1 MDSGKRSA
9 EGAPHEDLQAKKP
22 RISHIAEDI
31 YQHASSC
38 DANSQLRTPEV
49 VDDIQVLV
57 KAEEN
62 RDPSNQENPRI
73 PPNWS
78 TGSSRQLWRYMKANV
93 PEITIEN
100 IPKKGDRQFYRALPV
115 LMGLPQVR
123 DVAWNK
129 KFRGKRFSDKH
140 ADNLVALAVY
150 LTGKKAEPGCENCQG
165 PFEGC
170 IIPSDDVWQQIAQK
184 ACANHIYNWQKRHC
198 SLNPNHSPSSRQ
210 RDDSGSVK
218 LDDKP
223 KSEVVELFSTDDQHS
238 DNNDEP
244 VSKNRRRATEV
255 ERGSQPTLQV
265 PVSSPP
271 KLSPALSMAGSE
283 GLASGRAL
291 DDWEIAPGRIRAASG
306 VNIAFSGSFLRHN
319 LQPPV
324 VHRGSSCSLGLNITT
339 VRSAASHYWKPDIQA
354 ARLCTVTVGTV
365 LVELED
371 KKFPS
376 GPNAAFLIPVGSAC
390 KIQNRWADDA
400 TIHIV
405 SINEL
410 QLATTK
416 GLVVKGRRFEIRYGS
431 VRKLYF
437 KRGAYRAEVVPQGTA
452 RSPNRQEE
460 TEPRQQENA
469 DEHLSSFDVVSEVAE
484 TDKGKSVRSS
494 VSHWDPEPGFA
505 HVDGDIAGNGYNETT
520 VDIIAVPCIGASA
533 VDTWVRDPLKDGYFE
548 APSPTELQRYE
559 TVKELPA
566 RAVLSPAINRH
577 LPKANQ
583 LWIRQGIRKEI
594 NTARVMLYR
603 HRELTEGYTLDQAAD
618 DLLEHVLRMRPG
630 QTKSRPIFFVCHSIG
645 GVVAKLALVKAS
657 RKEELRRLIF
667 DCHGMT
673 FFSTPHRGSSY
684 MSMPHLR
691 ESIQHLLHLEK
702 PLPRSITDELRL
714 GYKPLLHM
722 HDQFKDIASELRIWT
737 FYETIDSQLSGWGAS
752 DFDEVHFS
760 APLVSIK
767 SCIIGTR
774 AEQAFSLES
783 NHANCASFGSDNLE
797 TMHSYLTQLRQA
809 VQKAEYLST
818 NFVHTPLRLAE
829 KVKLELIGF
838 YEDPDSDEGRDI
850 RLYVSKHFLKEFLA
864 KGPEQCL
871 QERLS
876 TVAAKRGRRHLRRSK
891 RGTSSRE
898 TDASGALGVLTN
910 VQEFGHRIFGRHDS
924 STQGPPEDSDTL
936 SPEIVVT
943 SHPRPQVT
951 GTVSEPPPA
960 TVPRRSRGLTV
971 PSLSTPGFHR
981 PSSRG
986 SSRASSDG
994 VSRTASDP
1002 GDTEVSPR
1010 STGDARERDAVRDR
1024 DELPGINRK
1033 DHALAVKGRNER
1045 LSKASA
1051 LQELTAGFSRPDP
1064 TRRKFMWIHLP
1075 FNNPHWVKVSQE
1087 DRIGGVNYSKLL
1099 GNDVW
1104 VKRHVQGRHAN
1115 MHASYVKPGFAASS
1129 AVPYRFRKPKPW
1141 HRMAHARAR
1150 PVPRDIA
1157 ELESLESR
1165 MIWEYIGH
1173 DPPLNARRTLDQYGY
1188 PSLRDT
1194 YARDDD
1200 QMLYKLTKER
1210 VAPPSKNKQDIY
1222 DTGTVREQST
1232 AVSPRS
1238 PFPKSAAPSIISE
1251 AVSYK
1256 YENEEDLESDILDG
1270 NVLMVDQLWL
1280 WAVDTTTLT
1289 TFFPKRE
1296 SYPTEGPMFQQAD
1309 LRNSVYNELNG
1320 DLTGRCENALDL
1332 AAFVVLHAVTVL
1344 LDRTSHP
1351 DLEIFRIFEE
1361 AIGVLSERM
1370 TFSLKGFRMQTFRGK
1385 MSDESSG
1392 GSDFEDNTSAS
1403 IKRRH
1408 QQELE
1413 QAERENREHT
1423 SALLELRDMDD
1434 ELNTMRNLFTEQQ
1447 TIIQTMKARYD
1458 DPELRH
1464 LTLNGRAFLGE
1475 ALERLEEYKKQ
1486 TNDMIDRVET
1496 TRKDY
1501 EKLLEMV
1508 QRQAQVDE
1516 VRWSRL
1522 QTELASSQ
1530 NLSVMIF
1537 TTFTVIFLPLSF
1549 FTSLFGMNTAEW
1561 GGADDNYLSLRT
1573 IGAVSLPASALIVAA
1588 SLVAAFSSRAQGLVR
1603 AAIRLLRRAVEGA
1616 RPALTRLWPEPARR
1630 KRAARKRRLAREQM
1644 EARRQRRRERGYDFW
1659 ETVRAE
1665 RGSRYEIPELNRK
1678 KATQRRLAGTGTWKR
1693 MVKERW

>member
-1 MDSGKRSA
+1 M
-9 EGAPHEDLQAKKP
+9 
-22 RISHIAEDI
+22 
-31 YQHASSC
+31 
-38 DANSQLRTPEV
+38 
-49 VDDIQVLV
+49 
-57 KAEEN
+57 
-62 RDPSNQENPRI
+62 
-73 PPNWS
+73 
-78 TGSSRQLWRYMKANV
+78 
-93 PEITIEN
+93 
-100 IPKKGDRQFYRALPV
+100 
-115 LMGLPQVR
+115 
-123 DVAWNK
+123 
-129 KFRGKRFSDKH
+129 
-140 ADNLVALAVY
+140 
-150 LTGKKAEPGCENCQG
+150 
-165 PFEGC
+165 
-170 IIPSDDVWQQIAQK
+170 
-184 ACANHIYNWQKRHC
+184 
-198 SLNPNHSPSSRQ
+198 
-210 RDDSGSVK
+210 
-218 LDDKP
+218 
-223 KSEVVELFSTDDQHS
+223 
-238 DNNDEP
+238 
-244 VSKNRRRATEV
+244 
-255 ERGSQPTLQV
+255 
-265 PVSSPP
+265 
-271 KLSPALSMAGSE
+271 
-283 GLASGRAL
+283 
-291 DDWEIAPGRIRAASG
+291 
-306 VNIAFSGSFLRHN
+306 
-319 LQPPV
+319 
-324 VHRGSSCSLGLNITT
+324 
-339 VRSAASHYWKPDIQA
+339 
-354 ARLCTVTVGTV
+354 
-365 LVELED
+365 
-371 KKFPS
+371 
-376 GPNAAFLIPVGSAC
+376 
-390 KIQNRWADDA
+390 
-400 TIHIV
+400 
-405 SINEL
+405 
-410 QLATTK
+410 
-416 GLVVKGRRFEIRYGS
+416 
-431 VRKLYF
+431 
-437 KRGAYRAEVVPQGTA
+437 
-452 RSPNRQEE
+452 
-460 TEPRQQENA
+460 
-469 DEHLSSFDVVSEVAE
+469 VSEVAE
-484 TDKGKSVRSS
+484 TENGKSVRSS

-505 HVDGDIAGNGYNETT
+505 HIDGDIAGNGYNETT
-520 VDIIAVPCIGASA
+520 VDIIAVPCIGASP
-533 VDTWVRDPLKDGYFE
+533 VDTWVRDPLIDGYFE
-548 APSPTELQRYE
+548 APSPTELQRYK

-583 LWIRQGIRKEI
+583 LWIRQGIRKEM
-594 NTARVMLYR
+594 NAARVLLYR
-603 HRELTEGYTLDQAAD
+603 HRELTEGYTLDRAAD
-618 DLLEHVLRMRPG
+618 DLLEHVLRMRAG

-645 GVVAKLALVKAS
+645 GLVAKLALVKAS
-657 RKEELRRLIF
+657 RKEELRCLIF

-691 ESIQHLLHLEK
+691 ESIQQLLYLEQ

-752 DFDEVHFS
+752 GVDEVHFS

-809 VQKAEYLST
+809 VQKAGYLST
-818 NFVHTPLRLAE
+818 NFVHTPLRLGE

-838 YEDPDSDEGRDI
+838 YEDPESDTGRDI

-864 KGPEQCL
+864 KGPEKCL

-876 TVAAKRGRRHLRRSK
+876 IVAAKPRRRPLRPSKSGTPSRGI
-891 RGTSSRE
+891 
-898 TDASGALGVLTN
+898 DASEGLGILTN
-910 VQEFGHRIFGRHDS
+910 VQEYGHRIFGHHDS
-924 STQGPPEDSDTL
+924 PTQSPPERSDTQ

-943 SHPRPQVT
+943 SHPPRPQIT
-951 GTVSEPPPA
+951 GTASEPPPA
-960 TVPRRSRGLTV
+960 TAPRRSRGLTV

-981 PSSRG
+981 PSSQS

-1002 GDTEVSPR
+1002 GESEISPR
-1010 STGDARERDAVRDR
+1010 TTGDARERNAARGRDA
-1024 DELPGINRK
+1024 LPGINRK
-1033 DHALAVKGRNER
+1033 DHALAVKDRHEGLTN
-1045 LSKASA
+1045 ASA
-1051 LQELTAGFSRPDP
+1051 LQEFIAGFSRPDP

-1075 FNNPHWVKVSQE
+1075 FNNPHWVKSIFDTLEETNHQ
-1087 DRIGGVNYSKLL
+1087 NYSKLL

-1115 MHASYVKPGFAASS
+1115 MSASYVKPGCDF
-1129 AVPYRFRKPKPW
+1129 VP
-1141 HRMAHARAR
+1141 
-1150 PVPRDIA
+1150 A
-1157 ELESLESR
+1157 ESKLESLESR
-1165 MIWEYIGH
+1165 VIWEYIGH
-1173 DPPLNARRTLDQYGY
+1173 DLPFNARRTLDQYGY
-1188 PSLRDT
+1188 PSLQDT

-1210 VAPPSKNKQDIY
+1210 VAPPPKNKQDMC
-1222 DTGTVREQST
+1222 DTGAGGEQSAAFSAT
-1232 AVSPRS
+1232 S
-1238 PFPKSAAPSIISE
+1238 PFPRSAETPMTSE
-1251 AVSYK
+1251 AASYK
-1256 YENEEDLESDILDG
+1256 YESEEDLESDILDG

-1280 WAVDTTTLT
+1280 WAIDTTTLT

-1296 SYPTEGPMFQQAD
+1296 SYPREGPMFQQAD

-1361 AIGVLSERM
+1361 AIGTLSERM
-1370 TFSLKGFRMQTFRGK
+1370 TFSLKAFRMQTFRGE

-1392 GSDFEDNTSAS
+1392 SDLEDNTSAS

-1434 ELNTMRNLFTEQQ
+1434 ELNTMRNLFAEQHA
-1447 TIIQTMKARYD
+1447 IIETMKARYD
-1458 DPELRH
+1458 SPGLRD
-1464 LTLNGRAFLGE
+1464 LTVNGRGFLGE

-1486 TNDMIDRVET
+1486 TKDMIDRVET

-1561 GGADDNYLSLRT
+1561 GGADDNFPSLRT

-1588 SLVAAFSSRAQGLVR
+1588 SLVAAFSGRAQALVR
-1603 AAIRLLRRAVEGA
+1603 AAVRLLRRGAAGA
-1616 RPALTRLWPEPARR
+1616 RAALARLWPEPARR
-1630 KRAARKRRLAREQM
+1630 RRAARRRRLARQQA
-1644 EARRQRRRERGYDFW
+1644 EARRRRRRERGYDFW

-1678 KATQRRLAGTGTWKR
+1678 RATQRRLAGRGTWKR
-1693 MVKERW
+1693 MVRERW

>member
-1 MDSGKRSA
+1 MTSNS
-9 EGAPHEDLQAKKP
+9 Q
-22 RISHIAEDI
+22 
-31 YQHASSC
+31 
-38 DANSQLRTPEV
+38 DAN
-49 VDDIQVLV
+49 
-57 KAEEN
+57 
-62 RDPSNQENPRI
+62 DP
-73 PPNWS
+73 
-78 TGSSRQLWRYMKANV
+78 
-93 PEITIEN
+93 
-100 IPKKGDRQFYRALPV
+100 
-115 LMGLPQVR
+115 
-123 DVAWNK
+123 
-129 KFRGKRFSDKH
+129 
-140 ADNLVALAVY
+140 NLVAE
-150 LTGKKAEPGCENCQG
+150 T
-165 PFEGC
+165 
-170 IIPSDDVWQQIAQK
+170 
-184 ACANHIYNWQKRHC
+184 
-198 SLNPNHSPSSRQ
+198 
-210 RDDSGSVK
+210 
-218 LDDKP
+218 
-223 KSEVVELFSTDDQHS
+223 
-238 DNNDEP
+238 
-244 VSKNRRRATEV
+244 
-255 ERGSQPTLQV
+255 
-265 PVSSPP
+265 
-271 KLSPALSMAGSE
+271 
-283 GLASGRAL
+283 
-291 DDWEIAPGRIRAASG
+291 
-306 VNIAFSGSFLRHN
+306 
-319 LQPPV
+319 
-324 VHRGSSCSLGLNITT
+324 
-339 VRSAASHYWKPDIQA
+339 
-354 ARLCTVTVGTV
+354 
-365 LVELED
+365 
-371 KKFPS
+371 
-376 GPNAAFLIPVGSAC
+376 
-390 KIQNRWADDA
+390 
-400 TIHIV
+400 
-405 SINEL
+405 
-410 QLATTK
+410 
-416 GLVVKGRRFEIRYGS
+416 
-431 VRKLYF
+431 
-437 KRGAYRAEVVPQGTA
+437 VPQGTA
-452 RSPNRQEE
+452 RSLNRQGE
-460 TEPRQQENA
+460 TEPHQQENA
-469 DEHLSSFDVVSEVAE
+469 DEHRLSFDMVSEVAE
-484 TDKGKSVRSS
+484 TENGKSGRSS

-505 HVDGDIAGNGYNETT
+505 HIDGDIAGNGYNETT

-533 VDTWVRDPLKDGYFE
+533 VDTWVRDPLTDGYFE

-566 RAVLSPAINRH
+566 HAVLSPAINRH

-594 NTARVMLYR
+594 NMARVMLYR
-603 HRELTEGYTLDQAAD
+603 HRELTEGYTLDRAAD
-618 DLLEHVLRMRPG
+618 DLLEHVLRIREG
-630 QTKSRPIFFVCHSIG
+630 QRKSRPIFFICHSIG
-645 GVVAKLALVKAS
+645 GLVAKLALVKAS
-657 RKEELRRLIF
+657 RKDELRRLVF

-673 FFSTPHRGSSY
+673 FFY
-684 MSMPHLR
+684 
-691 ESIQHLLHLEK
+691 
-702 PLPRSITDELRL
+702 
-714 GYKPLLHM
+714 
-722 HDQFKDIASELRIWT
+722 
-737 FYETIDSQLSGWGAS
+737 SQLSGWGAS

-797 TMHSYLTQLRQA
+797 TMHSYLAQLRQA

-818 NFVHTPLRLAE
+818 NFIHTPLRLAE

-838 YEDPDSDEGRDI
+838 YEDPDSDTGREI

-864 KGPEQCL
+864 KGPEKCL

-876 TVAAKRGRRHLRRSK
+876 TVAAKPGRKPLRSSK
-891 RGTSSRE
+891 RGTPSRE
-898 TDASGALGVLTN
+898 IEASGALGILTN
-910 VQEFGHRIFGRHDS
+910 VQEFGHRIFGGNDS
-924 STQGPPEDSDTL
+924 STQSPPGRSNTP

-943 SHPRPQVT
+943 SHPPRPQVT
-951 GTVSEPPPA
+951 GTASEPPPA
-960 TVPRRSRGLTV
+960 TAPRRSRGLTV

-981 PSSRG
+981 PSSRS

-1002 GDTEVSPR
+1002 GESEVSPR
-1010 STGDARERDAVRDR
+1010 STGDARKRDAPRDR
-1024 DELPGINRK
+1024 DALPGIDRK
-1033 DHALAVKGRNER
+1033 DHALAARDRNER

-1075 FNNPHWVKVSQE
+1075 FNNPHWVKSIFDTLSETNHQ
-1087 DRIGGVNYSKLL
+1087 NYSKLL

-1115 MHASYVKPGFAASS
+1115 MHASYVKPGCDF
-1129 AVPYRFRKPKPW
+1129 VP
-1141 HRMAHARAR
+1141 
-1150 PVPRDIA
+1150 A
-1157 ELESLESR
+1157 ESKLESLESR
-1165 MIWEYIGH
+1165 VIWEYIGH
-1173 DPPLNARRTLDQYGY
+1173 DLPLNARRTLDQYGY

-1210 VAPPSKNKQDIY
+1210 VAPPSKNKQDMY
-1222 DTGTVREQST
+1222 DTGAEREQST
-1232 AVSPRS
+1232 GFSLRS
-1238 PFPKSAAPSIISE
+1238 PFPRSAETSVMSE
-1251 AVSYK
+1251 AASYK
-1256 YENEEDLESDILDG
+1256 YESEEDLESDILDG

-1370 TFSLKGFRMQTFRGK
+1370 TFSLKGFRMQTFRGR
-1385 MSDESSG
+1385 MSDESSD
-1392 GSDFEDNTSAS
+1392 GSDLEDNTSAS

-1408 QQELE
+1408 RQELE

-1423 SALLELRDMDD
+1423 SALLELRDMED
-1434 ELNTMRNLFTEQQ
+1434 ELNTMRNLFAEQQ
-1447 TIIQTMKARYD
+1447 ATIQTMKARYD
-1458 DPELRH
+1458 TPELRD
-1464 LTLNGRAFLGE
+1464 LTVNGRGFLGE

-1486 TNDMIDRVET
+1486 TNDMIDRVDT

-1561 GGADDNYLSLRT
+1561 GGADDNFLSLRT

-1588 SLVAAFSSRAQGLVR
+1588 SLVAAFSSRAQALVR
-1603 AAIRLLRRAVEGA
+1603 AVFRLLRHAVEGA
-1616 RPALTRLWPEPARR
+1616 RAALARLWPESARR
-1630 KRAARKRRLAREQM
+1630 KRAVRRRRLARQQM

-1678 KATQRRLAGTGTWKR
+1678 AATQRRLAGRGTWKR
-1693 MVKERW
+1693 MVKDRC

>member
-1 MDSGKRSA
+1 M
-9 EGAPHEDLQAKKP
+9 
-22 RISHIAEDI
+22 
-31 YQHASSC
+31 
-38 DANSQLRTPEV
+38 
-49 VDDIQVLV
+49 
-57 KAEEN
+57 
-62 RDPSNQENPRI
+62 
-73 PPNWS
+73 
-78 TGSSRQLWRYMKANV
+78 
-93 PEITIEN
+93 
-100 IPKKGDRQFYRALPV
+100 
-115 LMGLPQVR
+115 
-123 DVAWNK
+123 
-129 KFRGKRFSDKH
+129 
-140 ADNLVALAVY
+140 
-150 LTGKKAEPGCENCQG
+150 
-165 PFEGC
+165 
-170 IIPSDDVWQQIAQK
+170 
-184 ACANHIYNWQKRHC
+184 
-198 SLNPNHSPSSRQ
+198 
-210 RDDSGSVK
+210 
-218 LDDKP
+218 
-223 KSEVVELFSTDDQHS
+223 
-238 DNNDEP
+238 
-244 VSKNRRRATEV
+244 
-255 ERGSQPTLQV
+255 
-265 PVSSPP
+265 
-271 KLSPALSMAGSE
+271 
-283 GLASGRAL
+283 
-291 DDWEIAPGRIRAASG
+291 
-306 VNIAFSGSFLRHN
+306 
-319 LQPPV
+319 
-324 VHRGSSCSLGLNITT
+324 
-339 VRSAASHYWKPDIQA
+339 
-354 ARLCTVTVGTV
+354 
-365 LVELED
+365 
-371 KKFPS
+371 
-376 GPNAAFLIPVGSAC
+376 
-390 KIQNRWADDA
+390 
-400 TIHIV
+400 
-405 SINEL
+405 
-410 QLATTK
+410 
-416 GLVVKGRRFEIRYGS
+416 
-431 VRKLYF
+431 
-437 KRGAYRAEVVPQGTA
+437 
-452 RSPNRQEE
+452 
-460 TEPRQQENA
+460 
-469 DEHLSSFDVVSEVAE
+469 VSEVAE
-484 TDKGKSVRSS
+484 TENEKSVRSS

-505 HVDGDIAGNGYNETT
+505 HIDGDIAGNGYNETT

-533 VDTWVRDPLKDGYFE
+533 VDTWVRDPLIDGYFE

-594 NTARVMLYR
+594 NMARVMLYR
-603 HRELTEGYTLDQAAD
+603 HRELTEGYTLDRAAD
-618 DLLEHVLRMRPG
+618 DLLEHVLRIRAG
-630 QTKSRPIFFVCHSIG
+630 QRKSRPIFFVCHSIG
-645 GVVAKLALVKAS
+645 GLVAKLALVKAS

-691 ESIQHLLHLEK
+691 ESIQHLLHLEN

-752 DFDEVHFS
+752 DVDEVHFS

-774 AEQAFSLES
+774 AEQTFSLES

-797 TMHSYLTQLRQA
+797 TMHSYLAQLRQA

-838 YEDPDSDEGRDI
+838 YEDPDSDTGRDI

-876 TVAAKRGRRHLRRSK
+876 TVAAKPGRRPLRHSK
-891 RGTSSRE
+891 RGTPSRE
-898 TDASGALGVLTN
+898 TDASGGLGILTN
-910 VQEFGHRIFGRHDS
+910 VQEFGQRIFGHHDS
-924 STQGPPEDSDTL
+924 PTQSPPERSNTG

-943 SHPRPQVT
+943 SHPPRPQVT
-951 GTVSEPPPA
+951 GTASEPPPA
-960 TVPRRSRGLTV
+960 TAPRRSRGLTV

-981 PSSRG
+981 PSSRS
-986 SSRASSDG
+986 SSRPSSDG

-1002 GDTEVSPR
+1002 GESEVSPR
-1010 STGDARERDAVRDR
+1010 TTGDARERDALRDR
-1024 DELPGINRK
+1024 DALPGINRK
-1033 DHALAVKGRNER
+1033 DHALAVKDRSEP
-1045 LSKASA
+1045 LSKVSA

-1075 FNNPHWVKVSQE
+1075 FNNPHWVKSIFDTLSETNHQ
-1087 DRIGGVNYSKLL
+1087 NYSKLL

-1104 VKRHVQGRHAN
+1104 VNRHVQGRHAN
-1115 MHASYVKPGFAASS
+1115 MHASYVKPGCDF
-1129 AVPYRFRKPKPW
+1129 VP
-1141 HRMAHARAR
+1141 
-1150 PVPRDIA
+1150 A
-1157 ELESLESR
+1157 ESKLESLESR
-1165 MIWEYIGH
+1165 VIWEYIGH
-1173 DPPLNARRTLDQYGY
+1173 DLPLNARRTLDQYGY

-1210 VAPPSKNKQDIY
+1210 VAPPSKNKQDVY
-1222 DTGTVREQST
+1222 DTGAGREQST
-1232 AVSPRS
+1232 AFSPSS
-1238 PFPKSAAPSIISE
+1238 PFPRFAETPIMSE
-1251 AVSYK
+1251 TASYK
-1256 YENEEDLESDILDG
+1256 YESEEDLESDILDG

-1280 WAVDTTTLT
+1280 WAVDT
-1289 TFFPKRE
+1289 K
-1296 SYPTEGPMFQQAD
+1296 
-1309 LRNSVYNELNG
+1309 V
-1320 DLTGRCENALDL
+1320 
-1332 AAFVVLHAVTVL
+1332 
-1344 LDRTSHP
+1344 
-1351 DLEIFRIFEE
+1351 FRIFEE

-1370 TFSLKGFRMQTFRGK
+1370 TFSLKGFRMQTFRSK
-1385 MSDESSG
+1385 MSDESSA

-1447 TIIQTMKARYD
+1447 ATIQTMKARYD
-1458 DPELRH
+1458 TPELRD
-1464 LTLNGRAFLGE
+1464 LTVNGRGFLDE

-1486 TNDMIDRVET
+1486 TNDMIDRVDT

-1561 GGADDNYLSLRT
+1561 GGADDNFLSLRT
-1573 IGAVSLPASALIVAA
+1573 IGAIALPASALLVAT
-1588 SLVAAFSSRAQGLVR
+1588 SLVAAFSGRAQALVR
-1603 AAIRLLRRAVEGA
+1603 AAFRLLRRGVEGA
-1616 RPALTRLWPEPARR
+1616 RAALARLWPESARR
-1630 KRAARKRRLAREQM
+1630 KRAARRRRLARQQM

-1678 KATQRRLAGTGTWKR
+1678 RATQRRLAGRGGTWKR
-1693 MVKERW
+1693 LVKERW

>member
-1 MDSGKRSA
+1 M
-9 EGAPHEDLQAKKP
+9 
-22 RISHIAEDI
+22 
-31 YQHASSC
+31 
-38 DANSQLRTPEV
+38 
-49 VDDIQVLV
+49 
-57 KAEEN
+57 
-62 RDPSNQENPRI
+62 
-73 PPNWS
+73 
-78 TGSSRQLWRYMKANV
+78 
-93 PEITIEN
+93 
-100 IPKKGDRQFYRALPV
+100 
-115 LMGLPQVR
+115 
-123 DVAWNK
+123 
-129 KFRGKRFSDKH
+129 
-140 ADNLVALAVY
+140 
-150 LTGKKAEPGCENCQG
+150 
-165 PFEGC
+165 
-170 IIPSDDVWQQIAQK
+170 
-184 ACANHIYNWQKRHC
+184 
-198 SLNPNHSPSSRQ
+198 
-210 RDDSGSVK
+210 
-218 LDDKP
+218 
-223 KSEVVELFSTDDQHS
+223 
-238 DNNDEP
+238 
-244 VSKNRRRATEV
+244 
-255 ERGSQPTLQV
+255 
-265 PVSSPP
+265 
-271 KLSPALSMAGSE
+271 
-283 GLASGRAL
+283 
-291 DDWEIAPGRIRAASG
+291 
-306 VNIAFSGSFLRHN
+306 
-319 LQPPV
+319 
-324 VHRGSSCSLGLNITT
+324 
-339 VRSAASHYWKPDIQA
+339 
-354 ARLCTVTVGTV
+354 
-365 LVELED
+365 
-371 KKFPS
+371 
-376 GPNAAFLIPVGSAC
+376 
-390 KIQNRWADDA
+390 
-400 TIHIV
+400 
-405 SINEL
+405 
-410 QLATTK
+410 
-416 GLVVKGRRFEIRYGS
+416 
-431 VRKLYF
+431 
-437 KRGAYRAEVVPQGTA
+437 
-452 RSPNRQEE
+452 
-460 TEPRQQENA
+460 
-469 DEHLSSFDVVSEVAE
+469 VSEVAE
-484 TDKGKSVRSS
+484 TENGKSVRSS

-505 HVDGDIAGNGYNETT
+505 HIDGDIAGNGYNDTT
-520 VDIIAVPCIGASA
+520 VDVIAVPCIGASP
-533 VDTWVRDPLKDGYFE
+533 VDTWVRDPLIDGYFE
-548 APSPTELQRYE
+548 APSPTELQRYK

-566 RAVLSPAINRH
+566 RVVLSPAINRH

-594 NTARVMLYR
+594 HTARVMLYR
-603 HRELTEGYTLDQAAD
+603 HRELTEGYTLDRAAD

-645 GVVAKLALVKAS
+645 GLVAKLALVKAS

-673 FFSTPHRGSSY
+673 FFY
-684 MSMPHLR
+684 
-691 ESIQHLLHLEK
+691 
-702 PLPRSITDELRL
+702 
-714 GYKPLLHM
+714 
-722 HDQFKDIASELRIWT
+722 
-737 FYETIDSQLSGWGAS
+737 SQLSGWGAS
-752 DFDEVHFS
+752 DLDEVHFS

-783 NHANCASFGSDNLE
+783 NHANCASFGPDNLE
-797 TMHSYLTQLRQA
+797 TMHSYLAQLRQA
-809 VQKAEYLST
+809 IQKAEYLST
-818 NFVHTPLRLAE
+818 TFVHTPLRLAE

-838 YEDPDSDEGRDI
+838 YEDPDSDTGRDI

-876 TVAAKRGRRHLRRSK
+876 TVTTKPGRRPRRTSK
-891 RGTSSRE
+891 SGTSSRE
-898 TDASGALGVLTN
+898 IDVSGALGILTN
-910 VQEFGHRIFGRHDS
+910 VQKFGHRIFGHQDNP
-924 STQGPPEDSDTL
+924 TQSPPESSNTL

-943 SHPRPQVT
+943 SHPPRPQLT
-951 GTVSEPPPA
+951 GTASEPPPA
-960 TVPRRSRGLTV
+960 TAPRRSRGLTV

-981 PSSRG
+981 PSSR
-986 SSRASSDG
+986 SSGGASSDD
-994 VSRTASDP
+994 VSRAASGP
-1002 GDTEVSPR
+1002 GESEVSPKT
-1010 STGDARERDAVRDR
+1010 TGDARERDAVRDR
-1024 DELPGINRK
+1024 DALPGISRN
-1033 DHALAVKGRNER
+1033 DHALAVNDRHER
-1045 LSKASA
+1045 VSKASA
-1051 LQELTAGFSRPDP
+1051 LQELTAGFTRPDP
-1064 TRRKFMWIHLP
+1064 RRRKFTWIHLP
-1075 FNNPHWVKVSQE
+1075 FNNPHWVKVSRE
-1087 DRIGGVNYSKLL
+1087 NLRGGVSYSKLL

-1115 MHASYVKPGFAASS
+1115 LHASYVKPGCDF
-1129 AVPYRFRKPKPW
+1129 VP
-1141 HRMAHARAR
+1141 
-1150 PVPRDIA
+1150 A
-1157 ELESLESR
+1157 ESKLESLESR
-1165 MIWEYIGH
+1165 VIWEYIGH
-1173 DPPLNARRTLDQYGY
+1173 DLPLNARRTLDQYGY

-1210 VAPPSKNKQDIY
+1210 VALPSKNKQDMY
-1222 DTGTVREQST
+1222 DISDGREQSAAFST
-1232 AVSPRS
+1232 PS
-1238 PFPKSAAPSIISE
+1238 PFPRSAETPIMSE
-1251 AVSYK
+1251 AASYK
-1256 YENEEDLESDILDG
+1256 YESEEDLESDILDG

-1370 TFSLKGFRMQTFRGK
+1370 TLSLKGFRMQTFRGK

-1447 TIIQTMKARYD
+1447 ATIQTMKARYD
-1458 DPELRH
+1458 APELRD
-1464 LTLNGRAFLGE
+1464 LTVNGRGFLGE
-1475 ALERLEEYKKQ
+1475 AFERLEEYKKQ
-1486 TNDMIDRVET
+1486 TNDMIDRVDT

-1561 GGADDNYLSLRT
+1561 GGADDNFLSLRT
-1573 IGAVSLPASALIVAA
+1573 IGAISLPASALLVAT
-1588 SLVAAFSSRAQGLVR
+1588 SLVAAFSSRAQAVVR
-1603 AAIRLLRRAVEGA
+1603 AAIRLLRSGAEGTRA
-1616 RPALTRLWPEPARR
+1616 ALARLWPESARR
-1630 KRAARKRRLAREQM
+1630 KRAARRRRLARQQT

-1678 KATQRRLAGTGTWKR
+1678 RATQRRLAGTGTWKR

>member
-1 MDSGKRSA
+1 MGSRKRSG
-9 EGAPHEDLQAKKP
+9 EGSPHEDVQAKKS
-22 RISHIAEDI
+22 RNSHVAEDI
-31 YQHASSC
+31 HQHASSC
-38 DANSQLRTPEV
+38 DTNSQIQAPEV
-49 VDDIQVLV
+49 INDRQIFV

-62 RDPSNQENPRI
+62 RDPDNQDNPRI

-78 TGSSRQLWRYMKANV
+78 TGSSRQLWRYMKTNV

-100 IPKKGDRQFYRALPV
+100 IPKKGDKQYFPALPV
-115 LMGLPQVR
+115 LMRLPQVR

-129 KFRGKRFSDKH
+129 KFRGKRFSDKY
-140 ADNLVALAVY
+140 ADNFVALAVY
-150 LTGKKAEPGCENCQG
+150 LTGKKAEPGCKNCQG

-170 IIPSDDVWQQIAQK
+170 VIPSDDVWQKIVQK
-184 ACANHIYNWQKRHC
+184 ACANHIYNWQRRHC
-198 SLNPNHSPSSRQ
+198 SLNPNHDPSNGQ
-210 RDDSGSVK
+210 RDDSASAR
-218 LDDKP
+218 LDDKS
-223 KSEVVELFSTDDQHS
+223 KSEVVELFSTDGQHF
-238 DNNDEP
+238 DNDDEP
-244 VSKNRRRATEV
+244 LSKNHRRAAEV
-255 ERGSQPTLQV
+255 ERRVQSALQV
-265 PVSSPP
+265 PVSSSPNP
-271 KLSPALSMAGSE
+271 SPALSMAGSE

-306 VNIAFSGSFLRHN
+306 VNIAFSSSFLRHN

-339 VRSAASHYWKPDIQA
+339 VRSAASHYWKPDAQA
-354 ARLCTVTVGTV
+354 TRLCTVTVGTV

-405 SINEL
+405 SVNEL
-410 QLATTK
+410 QPAAPSVPEGTT
-416 GLVVKGRRFEIRYGS
+416 
-431 VRKLYF
+431 
-437 KRGAYRAEVVPQGTA
+437 
-452 RSPNRQEE
+452 RSFNRQGE
-460 TEPRQQENA
+460 TEPHQQENP
-469 DEHLSSFDVVSEVAE
+469 DEHLSSFDGVSEVAE
-484 TDKGKSVRSS
+484 TENGKSVRSS

-505 HVDGDIAGNGYNETT
+505 HIDGDIAGNGYNETT

-533 VDTWVRDPLKDGYFE
+533 VDTWVRDPLIDGYFE

-603 HRELTEGYTLDQAAD
+603 HRELTEGYTLDRAAD
-618 DLLEHVLRMRPG
+618 DLLEHVLRTRAG

-645 GVVAKLALVKAS
+645 GLVAKLALVKAS
-657 RKEELRRLIF
+657 RKDELRRLIF

-673 FFSTPHRGSSY
+673 FFY
-684 MSMPHLR
+684 
-691 ESIQHLLHLEK
+691 
-702 PLPRSITDELRL
+702 
-714 GYKPLLHM
+714 
-722 HDQFKDIASELRIWT
+722 
-737 FYETIDSQLSGWGAS
+737 SQLSGWGAS

-797 TMHSYLTQLRQA
+797 TMHSYLAQLRQA

-818 NFVHTPLRLAE
+818 NYDHTPLRLAE

-838 YEDPDSDEGRDI
+838 YEDPDSDTGRDI

-871 QERLS
+871 HERLS
-876 TVAAKRGRRHLRRSK
+876 TVAAKPGRRPRRRSN

-898 TDASGALGVLTN
+898 IEASGALGILTN
-910 VQEFGHRIFGRHDS
+910 VQEFGHRIFGRNDNP
-924 STQGPPEDSDTL
+924 TQSPPGRSDTPSL
-936 SPEIVVT
+936 EIVVT
-943 SHPRPQVT
+943 SHPPRPQVT
-951 GTVSEPPPA
+951 GTASEPPPA
-960 TVPRRSRGLTV
+960 TASRRSRGLTV

-981 PSSRG
+981 PSSRN

-1002 GDTEVSPR
+1002 GESEVSPR
-1010 STGDARERDAVRDR
+1010 TTGDARERDAVRDR
-1024 DELPGINRK
+1024 VALSGINRK
-1033 DHALAVKGRNER
+1033 DHALAVKDRNER

-1075 FNNPHWVKVSQE
+1075 FNNPHWVKSIFDTLSETNHQ
-1087 DRIGGVNYSKLL
+1087 NYSKLL

-1115 MHASYVKPGFAASS
+1115 MHASYVKPGCDF
-1129 AVPYRFRKPKPW
+1129 VPAESIRRRTVIKR
-1141 HRMAHARAR
+1141 RMAHARAR

-1165 MIWEYIGH
+1165 VIWEYIGH
-1173 DPPLNARRTLDQYGY
+1173 DLPLNARRTLDQYGY

-1210 VAPPSKNKQDIY
+1210 VAPPSKNKQDMY
-1222 DTGTVREQST
+1222 DTGAGREQS
-1232 AVSPRS
+1232 AALSSPS
-1238 PFPKSAAPSIISE
+1238 PFPRSAETTIMSE
-1251 AVSYK
+1251 AASYK
-1256 YENEEDLESDILDG
+1256 YESEEDLESDILDG

-1296 SYPTEGPMFQQAD
+1296 SYPTEGPMFQQGD

-1370 TFSLKGFRMQTFRGK
+1370 TFSLKGFRMQTFRSK
-1385 MSDESSG
+1385 MSDESSD

-1408 QQELE
+1408 QRELE

-1434 ELNTMRNLFTEQQ
+1434 ELNTMRNLFAEQQ
-1447 TIIQTMKARYD
+1447 ATIQTMKARYD
-1458 DPELRH
+1458 APELRD
-1464 LTLNGRAFLGE
+1464 LTVNGRAFLGE

-1486 TNDMIDRVET
+1486 TNDMIDRVDT

-1522 QTELASSQ
+1522 QAELASSQ

-1561 GGADDNYLSLRT
+1561 GGADDNFLSLRT
-1573 IGAVSLPASALIVAA
+1573 IGAVSLPASALIVAT
-1588 SLVAAFSSRAQGLVR
+1588 SLVAAFSSRAQTLVR
-1603 AAIRLLRRAVEGA
+1603 AAYRLLRRGVEGA
-1616 RPALTRLWPEPARR
+1616 RAALARLWPEPAKR
-1630 KRAARKRRLAREQM
+1630 KRAARKRRLARQQL

-1678 KATQRRLAGTGTWKR
+1678 RATQRRLAGRGTWKR